1 MMKKTEKIT
10 DLKWGLFRSRGKYFL
25 NNLADIRV
33 YFKRKRFLKKHGYS
47 EPATYETWLW
57 FITVM
62 KEILTWYRY
71 ERCGTPWVV
80 DAYSGEHES
89 RDVAVEI
96 NEKVWNEELDK
107 MIALL
112 DKMNTDEVQITAEA
126 LKAKDEFFK
135 MFSEY
140 FYDFW
145 D

>member
-1 MMKKTEKIT
+1 
-10 DLKWGLFRSRGKYFL
+10 
-25 NNLADIRV
+25 
-33 YFKRKRFLKKHGYS
+33 
-47 EPATYETWLW
+47 
-57 FITVM
+57 M

-96 NEKVWNEELDK
+96 NERVWNEELDK

>member
-1 MMKKTEKIT
+1 M
-10 DLKWGLFRSRGKYFL
+10 
-25 NNLADIRV
+25 
-33 YFKRKRFLKKHGYS
+33 
-47 EPATYETWLW
+47 
-57 FITVM
+57 
-62 KEILTWYRY
+62 
-71 ERCGTPWVV
+71 
-80 DAYSGEHES
+80 
-89 RDVAVEI
+89 EI
-96 NEKVWNEELDK
+96 NERVWNEELDK